1 MVCTIP
7 TTMDQGYS
15 TQRAI
20 FIELCSILKVCRAH
34 CIVATQQLVPG
45 SSASRGGET
54 RVLRQKASMAAE

>member
-20 FIELCSILKVCRAH
+20 FIEPCSILKVCRAH
-34 CIVATQQLVPG
+34 CIVASQQLVPG
-45 SSASRGGET
+45 SGASRWGGE
-54 RVLRQKASMAAE
+54 QGC

>member
-20 FIELCSILKVCRAH
+20 FIEPCSILKVCRAH
-34 CIVATQQLVPG
+34 CIVASQQLVPG
-45 SSASRGGET
+45 SGASRWGGNKGAET
-54 RVLRQKASMAAE
+54 ESKYGS